1 MPLLVVL
8 LFHET
13 VDLPSVQIRV
23 ILRVSVRMPGR
34 LLGLMG
40 WRYDVGRRKAS
51 RVRRNGHVHS
61 AIARR
66 QSTPWAL
73 QSPPESCHFFP
84 NSRPA
89 IFRPCLFRN
98 NIRRGV
104 DAVVCSGSSG
114 CKQQCVIYIV
124 AFLFRSIYSA
134 CGFRIACAVT
144 SLRLSTINVYERA

>member
-40 WRYDVGRRKAS
+40 WSYDVGRRKAS

-104 DAVVCSGSSG
+104 GGLQWFEWMQTTVRYIYC
-114 CKQQCVIYIV
+114 CVLVSFDIFGMWVSYRICGYV
-124 AFLFRSIYSA
+124 AA
-134 CGFRIACAVT
+134 
-144 SLRLSTINVYERA
+144 SLDD